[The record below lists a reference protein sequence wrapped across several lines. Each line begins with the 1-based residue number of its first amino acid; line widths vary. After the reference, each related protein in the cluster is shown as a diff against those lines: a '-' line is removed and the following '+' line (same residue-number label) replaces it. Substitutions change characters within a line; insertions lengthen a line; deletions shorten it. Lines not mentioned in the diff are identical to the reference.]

1 MRWRSRFHSR
11 LGEQSDHL
19 KEPACSRPV
28 LKAGRSPAAPEID
41 PHYVSR
47 KAMAVSGRRVNP
59 AALRSVLIED
69 LAQLRDLDVLIGF
82 LDHPSRLDSLYD
94 RRCRNLL
101 SLPLDRQARQIEP
114 AAAERY
120 RLPHPA

>member
-1 MRWRSRFHSR
+1 
-11 LGEQSDHL
+11 
-19 KEPACSRPV
+19 
-28 LKAGRSPAAPEID
+28 
-41 PHYVSR
+41 
-47 KAMAVSGRRVNP
+47 MAVSGRRVNP

-94 RRCRNLL
+94 RRFRNLL